1 MSAPDVLLLG
11 ATGCPG
17 RHVAAELHRRGHR
30 IRAVVRDARR
40 AEKPGAWD
48 SPALSG
54 LIDEQ
59 IVGDVRDPDLPT
71 RLTAGVGSAVS
82 ALGVTRQGTDP

>member
-11 ATGCPG
+11 ATGYLG
-17 RHVAAELHRRGHR
+17 RHLAAELHRRGRR